1 MSEKD
6 SKNNI
11 NSQDST
17 ISENLTELEPTPR
30 DVIDYS
36 DNGLSYV
43 GLSFKE
49 RFNKRKNA
57 EKAKLSTMTDK
68 QKTRY
73 ILDYYKWH
81 FIIFAIAI
89 LLIVSFIKIAYNASL
104 PTAITLFV
112 LNNESDAESY
122 SSFPK
127 ELEKDY
133 RDYYNLDS
141 HTKVF
146 FDTNVAIDG
155 QTTLPGTTN
164 QTTDYEKINGYVQ
177 AQELDIMICD
187 QTALDYYTNQD
198 MSIYPITMILDSETY
213 ADTYELF
220 QDDIVMAKDINGDS
234 FPCAINIT
242 DTAFAKKFDIS
253 YEPIYLCI
261 PGKPKNTEGISQYLK
276 YIYSDK

>member
-1 MSEKD
+1 MAEKE

-11 NSQDST
+11 TSQDST

-57 EKAKLSTMTDK
+57 EKAKLCTMTDK

-133 RDYYNLDS
+133 RDYYKTTSSDIHFQYSDSTPSKILSSNLN
-141 HTKVF
+141 HTCNHQIV
-146 FDTNVAIDG
+146 
-155 QTTLPGTTN
+155 
-164 QTTDYEKINGYVQ
+164 
-177 AQELDIMICD
+177 
-187 QTALDYYTNQD
+187 
-198 MSIYPITMILDSETY
+198 
-213 ADTYELF
+213 LF
-220 QDDIVMAKDINGDS
+220 QD
-234 FPCAINIT
+234 FPDDQRKRTNPTLLI
-242 DTAFAKKFDIS
+242 
-253 YEPIYLCI
+253 
-261 PGKPKNTEGISQYLK
+261 
-276 YIYSDK
+276 